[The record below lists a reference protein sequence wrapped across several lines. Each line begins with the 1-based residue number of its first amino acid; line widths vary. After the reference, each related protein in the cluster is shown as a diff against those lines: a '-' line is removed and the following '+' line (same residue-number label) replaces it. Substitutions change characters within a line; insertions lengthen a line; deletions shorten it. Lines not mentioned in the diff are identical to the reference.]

1 MPLHERFEGL
11 HGVEEISGFLDKQFS
26 NVYMDRKYKERNQK
40 LRRLLED
47 SNRRLYTFKMV
58 QNIRYIGS
66 LSGAKYPI
74 FVTGQVGNEP

>member
-1 MPLHERFEGL
+1 MNGFIIDWICKMPLHERFEGL

-58 QNIRYIGS
+58 QNSY
-66 LSGAKYPI
+66 
-74 FVTGQVGNEP
+74 VH